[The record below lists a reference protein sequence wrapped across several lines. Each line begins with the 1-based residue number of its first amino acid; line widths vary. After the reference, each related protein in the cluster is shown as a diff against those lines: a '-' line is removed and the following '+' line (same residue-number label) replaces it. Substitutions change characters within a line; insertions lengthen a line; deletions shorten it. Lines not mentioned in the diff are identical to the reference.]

1 MRRARVT
8 VINSKGLHARA
19 AARLAKVASDYK
31 SIVKVGQKKM
41 VDGKSILSLMMLAAI
56 KGTVL
61 KIETEGID
69 EDIAIEAII
78 NLVKSGFDEV
88 NWDVFKNYIVVYF
101 ELRLELR
108 VGISSNSGPTANF
121 TFLIKQLFCFREYK
135 VC

>member
-1 MRRARVT
+1 MRKTRVK

-19 AARLAKVASDYK
+19 AAKLAKVASDYK
-31 SIVKVGQKKM
+31 SIVRIGRTKM

-88 NWDVFKNYIVVYF
+88 N
-101 ELRLELR
+101 
-108 VGISSNSGPTANF
+108 
-121 TFLIKQLFCFREYK
+121 
-135 VC
+135 

>member
-1 MRRARVT
+1 MRKARVK

-19 AARLAKVASDYK
+19 AAKLAKIASDYK
-31 SIVKVGQKKM
+31 SIVRVGRTKM

-61 KIETEGID
+61 KIETKGID

-88 NWDVFKNYIVVYF
+88 N
-101 ELRLELR
+101 
-108 VGISSNSGPTANF
+108 
-121 TFLIKQLFCFREYK
+121 
-135 VC
+135 

>member
-1 MRRARVT
+1 MRKARVK

-19 AARLAKVASDYK
+19 AAKLAKIASDYK
-31 SIVKVGQKKM
+31 SIIRVGRTKM

-88 NWDVFKNYIVVYF
+88 N
-101 ELRLELR
+101 
-108 VGISSNSGPTANF
+108 
-121 TFLIKQLFCFREYK
+121 
-135 VC
+135 

>member
-1 MRRARVT
+1 MRKAIVK

-19 AARLAKVASDYK
+19 AAKLAKIASDYK
-31 SIVKVGQKKM
+31 SIVRVGRTKM

-88 NWDVFKNYIVVYF
+88 N
-101 ELRLELR
+101 
-108 VGISSNSGPTANF
+108 
-121 TFLIKQLFCFREYK
+121 
-135 VC
+135 

>member
-1 MRRARVT
+1 MRKARVK

-19 AARLAKVASDYK
+19 AAKLAKIASDYK
-31 SIVKVGQKKM
+31 SIVRVGRTKM

-78 NLVKSGFDEV
+78 NQVKTGFDEV
-88 NWDVFKNYIVVYF
+88 N
-101 ELRLELR
+101 
-108 VGISSNSGPTANF
+108 
-121 TFLIKQLFCFREYK
+121 
-135 VC
+135 